1 MKLEMNKV
9 VDTFKLTLKLRV
21 DLYMY
26 LLVNMICKSNK
37 VVPQKYLSFRGR
49 IFLFGGKMEENLT
62 KVLETFN
69 KEIESSKSLDDLEKL
84 RIKYLGKKGEIT
96 DLKKSIAKLPN
107 EEKPAAGKLINKTSK
122 EIEEKLALK
131 NEEIKKVLLE
141 EKVKAEKIDVT
152 AHFDKYESGHL
163 AVINQTMEELESIF
177 QNMGFDVVEG
187 PEVDTVKFVFDDLN
201 SPEDHPARSTSDTF
215 YINDEVLLRPH
226 TSSMQIRVM
235 NEGKLPIKMV
245 SAGRVFRNDEVDAT
259 HSPMFHQLECLVVD
273 ENVSMANLKA
283 TLETFIKEM
292 FGDEMKLRYRP
303 HHFPFT
309 EPSLEVDV
317 TCPICKGEGCPACG
331 NTGWSMELLG
341 GGMVH
346 PNVLEAC
353 GIDSEKYTGFAF
365 GLGVDRIA
373 MVKYGL
379 DDIRLLYDNDKR
391 FMEQF

>member
-1 MKLEMNKV
+1 MKEQLQALVKKASEAIEKSE
-9 VDTFKLTLKLRV
+9 
-21 DLYMY
+21 DL
-26 LLVNMICKSNK
+26 
-37 VVPQKYLSFRGR
+37 
-49 IFLFGGKMEENLT
+49 
-62 KVLETFN
+62 
-69 KEIESSKSLDDLEKL
+69 KSLDQI
-84 RIKYLGKKGEIT
+84 RVKYLGKKGEIT
-96 DLKKSIAKLPN
+96 SLKKNISKLPN
-107 EEKPAAGKLINKTSK
+107 DQKPMAGKLINQTSN
-122 EIEEKLALK
+122 EVENKLEDRK
-131 NEEIKKVLLE
+131 EEIKKILLDKKIKE
-141 EKVKAEKIDVT
+141 EKIDVT
-152 AHFDKYESGHL
+152 ANFDLYSSGHMS
-163 AVINQTMEELESIF
+163 VINQTMAELEEIF

-187 PEVDTVKFVFDDLN
+187 PEIDTVKNVFDDLN
-201 SPEDHPARSTSDTF
+201 SPKNHPSRSLSDTF
-215 YINDEVLLRPH
+215 YINENTLLRPH

-273 ENVSMANLKA
+273 ENVSIANLKA

-292 FGDEMKLRYRP
+292 FGDQIKMRYRP

-317 TCPICKGEGCPACG
+317 TCPVCGGKGCPACS

-346 PNVLEAC
+346 PNVLENC

-379 DDIRLLYDNDKR
+379 DDIRLLFDNDKR
-391 FMEQF
+391 FIEQF

>member
-1 MKLEMNKV
+1 MKEKLQEILNLFDKDIENSNSLEEV
-9 VDTFKLTLKLRV
+9 EKLRV
-21 DLYMY
+21 
-26 LLVNMICKSNK
+26 
-37 VVPQKYLSFRGR
+37 
-49 IFLFGGKMEENLT
+49 
-62 KVLETFN
+62 
-69 KEIESSKSLDDLEKL
+69 
-84 RIKYLGKKGEIT
+84 KYLGKKGEIT
-96 DLKKSIAKLPN
+96 SLKKSIASLPK
-107 EEKPAAGKLINKTSK
+107 EEKPEAGKLINNLSQQ
-122 EIEEKLALK
+122 IQEKLKMANESLK
-131 NEEIKKVLLE
+131 DKLLK
-141 EKVKAEKIDVT
+141 EKIESEKIDVT
-152 AHFDKYESGHL
+152 AHFDRTSSGHL
-163 AVINQTMEELESIF
+163 SVINQTLEELESIF

-187 PEVDTVKFVFDDLN
+187 LEVDTVKNVFDDLN
-201 SPEDHPARSTSDTF
+201 SPKDHPARSMSDTF
-215 YINDEVLLRPH
+215 YINDDVLLRPH

-235 NEGKLPIKMV
+235 KEGKLPIKMV
-245 SAGRVFRNDEVDAT
+245 SAGRVFRNDEIDQT

-273 ENVSMANLKA
+273 ENVSMANLKS
-283 TLETFIKEM
+283 TLETFIKQM

-317 TCPICKGEGCPACG
+317 TCPSCGGQGCAKCG

-346 PNVLEAC
+346 PKVLEAC

>member
-1 MKLEMNKV
+1 
-9 VDTFKLTLKLRV
+9 
-21 DLYMY
+21 
-26 LLVNMICKSNK
+26 
-37 VVPQKYLSFRGR
+37 
-49 IFLFGGKMEENLT
+49 MEENL
-62 KVLETFN
+62 KELIAKAINEIDLSLSLE
-69 KEIESSKSLDDLEKL
+69 ELEKL
-84 RIKYLGKKGEIT
+84 RVKYLGKKGLIT
-96 DLKKSIAKLPN
+96 DLKKNIAKLPK
-107 EEKPAAGKLINKTSK
+107 EEKPQAGKLINQASV
-122 EIEEKLALK
+122 EIEKALEEKTK
-131 NEEIKKVLLE
+131 TIREKLLE
-141 EKVKAEKIDVT
+141 EKVEEEKIDVT
-152 AHFDKYESGHL
+152 AHFDRKTSGHL
-163 AVINQTMEELESIF
+163 ALINQTLEDLEAIF

-187 PEVDTVKFVFDDLN
+187 PEIDTVKNVFDDLN
-201 SPEDHPARSTSDTF
+201 SPADHPARSTSDTF
-215 YINDEVLLRPH
+215 YITDDVLLRPH

-292 FGDEMKLRYRP
+292 FGDDIKLRYRP

-309 EPSLEVDV
+309 EPSLEVDA
-317 TCPICKGEGCPACG
+317 TCPICKGKGCPACG

-379 DDIRLLYDNDKR
+379 DDIRLLYDNNKR
-391 FMEQF
+391 FLEQF